1 MDLIEP
7 HRPGGAI
14 YVCTDALREFS
25 ETKLPHINSKFVL
38 VTGDSDTSV
47 TDIFIF
53 DPLIKKIVDHK
64 FLVNWY
70 AQNLNVTHEKLF
82 HLPIGLDYHTMW
94 ERPGFLGMT
103 AVSAIAQEQTLISR
117 LESSPQFNDRYLAA
131 YCNWHFA
138 IDRGDRREC
147 FEKIDK
153 SACYFELRPTSRGAT
168 WARQAECMFVV
179 SPEGAGIDCHRS
191 WEAITLGCIPIMKR
205 NSISVLFKDLPAL
218 FVDDWAEVNRSR
230 LNESASNL
238 VNKRFDFNHIFTQ
251 YWKSRISANRVPAL
265 PSMTLREFRNF
276 LTRKTG

>member
-1 MDLIEP
+1 
-7 HRPGGAI
+7 
-14 YVCTDALREFS
+14 
-25 ETKLPHINSKFVL
+25 VL

-47 TDIFIF
+47 ADIFIF
-53 DPLIKKIVDHK
+53 DPLIKKIVDNK

-70 AQNLNVTHEKLF
+70 AQNLNATHEKLF

-94 ERPGFLGMT
+94 ERPGFWGMT

-153 SACYFELRPTSRGAT
+153 SASYFELRPTPRAAT

-205 NSISVLFKDLPAL
+205 NSISILFKDLPAL
-218 FVDDWAEVNRSR
+218 FVDDWAEVNRYR